1 MNLKL
6 PLLLGCCLLVATT
19 TCAGTSGSLGED
31 APGKNKAEVYIT
43 TADRQQSFNH
53 TTQKLSK
60 VPASESVITINPT
73 VRYQEMD
80 GFGAAVTGST
90 CYNLMQM
97 TPVDRAKFLT
107 ETFSDKDGLGFSY
120 IRISIGCSD
129 FSLSEYTCCDTK
141 GIENFALQT
150 EEKEYVIPILKDILA
165 LNPAIKILGSPWTCP
180 KWMKVNNLEERK
192 SFDSWTSGQLNPDYY
207 VIRHQRKT
215 KKNDKMRF
223 REKKRK
229 KYNRRKDR
237 FF

>member
-6 PLLLGCCLLVATT
+6 PLLLGCCLFAAITA
-19 TCAGTSGSLGED
+19 CAETSASLDEN
-31 APGKNKAEVYIT
+31 AAGKKKADVYIT

-53 TTQKLSK
+53 TAQKLSK
-60 VPASESVITINPT
+60 TPAFASVITLNPK
-73 VRYQEMD
+73 VKLQEMD

-97 TPVDRAKFLT
+97 TPADRAKFLI

-165 LNPAIKILGSPWTCP
+165 INPTIKILGSPWTCP
-180 KWMKVNNLEERK
+180 KWMKVNNLE
-192 SFDSWTSGQLNPDYY
+192 
-207 VIRHQRKT
+207 
-215 KKNDKMRF
+215 
-223 REKKRK
+223 
-229 KYNRRKDR
+229 
-237 FF
+237 